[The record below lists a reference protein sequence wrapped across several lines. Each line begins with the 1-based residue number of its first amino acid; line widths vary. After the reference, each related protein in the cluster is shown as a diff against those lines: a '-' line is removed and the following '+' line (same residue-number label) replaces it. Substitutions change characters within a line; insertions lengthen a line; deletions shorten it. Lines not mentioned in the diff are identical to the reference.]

1 MKTTVEIAD
10 ALLDEAKRI
19 ASRQETSLRE
29 LIEDGLRRVVE
40 ERKRRRPFHLRRAT
54 FKGKGFQSGV
64 EAGGWELIRELS
76 YKGRGA

>member
-19 ASRQETSLRE
+19 AAAEETSLRE
-29 LIEDGLRRVVE
+29 LIEDGLRRVVA
-40 ERKRRRPFHLRRAT
+40 ERKRPRKFRLPRAT
-54 FKGKGFQSGV
+54 FRGNGLQPGI
-64 EAGGWELIRELS
+64 EEGGWDLVRDLL